1 MYNVSCEEVTEGTP
15 LLSKGR
21 YFVNITSTTQ
31 IKVLKTINHSTTCE
45 GCMSPKAKIAP
56 VLREKTVARNQTFN
70 KLTCRSQILA
80 YLTSNLIQRLVF
92 WWRRGPGKR
101 PSSATVC
108 WAHFEGWSHTN
119 TPSTQTILSNQL
131 RFSPILLY
139 ICRCKLCTIRPH
151 VLYFFYKAA
160 RWVLWGYLL
169 CFVQHSWNKFKIQ
182 EIVFA
187 S

>member
-21 YFVNITSTTQ
+21 YFVNITSTRQ

-45 GCMSPKAKIAP
+45 GCISPKAKIAP

-131 RFSPILLY
+131 RFSPNFTLHLSLQIVHNTSSRFIFFLQSSPLSTVRLSALL
-139 ICRCKLCTIRPH
+139 RST
-151 VLYFFYKAA
+151 
-160 RWVLWGYLL
+160 LL
-169 CFVQHSWNKFKIQ
+169 
-182 EIVFA
+182 E
-187 S
+187 